1 MNDTEFHQ
9 LVDEQMQII
18 EESIDDSGA
27 DIDYEVSGNVMTLE
41 FEDRSQIII
50 NRQEPMH
57 EIWLASKSGGF
68 HFKLIE
74 DKWTCSKTGME
85 LFEMVKQECENTRA
99 KRSIGHKPIVPL
111 PIQKKSTEVLFFL
124 LFGFLLCIY
133 RFVGTMR
140 WTIITVR
147 YDVSVTLFGM
157 NDLIVLRQVKVNELR
172 SYVSIIF
179 HRCIK
184 AVDRSNHLIF

>member
-9 LVDEQMQII
+9 LVDKKMQII
-18 EESIDDSGA
+18 EEMIDDSEA

-74 DKWTCSKTGME
+74 DTWVCSKTGLE
-85 LFEMVKQECENTRA
+85 LIEMVKQEC
-99 KRSIGHKPIVPL
+99 
-111 PIQKKSTEVLFFL
+111 
-124 LFGFLLCIY
+124 
-133 RFVGTMR
+133 
-140 WTIITVR
+140 
-147 YDVSVTLFGM
+147 
-157 NDLIVLRQVKVNELR
+157 VKHADEE
-172 SYVSIIF
+172 IDW
-179 HRCIK
+179 
-184 AVDRSNHLIF
+184 A